1 MDDKILEEIV
11 NLQDKVELF
20 EKELKEKIY
29 SICNKLDYVNSS
41 RFGRSIDRLEQ
52 FSNDIINF
60 KIIKLNNG

>member
-29 SICNKLDYVNSS
+29 FICNKLDYVNSS
-41 RFGRSIDRLEQ
+41 RFGKSIDSLVQ
-52 FSNDIINF
+52 FKNDILNF